1 MELKDFIAGTL
12 VQIVEGVHAAQ
23 KQVGQLGGNV
33 NPYTREHAPGFGT
46 RYTRGPTQDVSF
58 DVAITAQ
65 ENSASKEGIGVV
77 VAAIALG
84 KRNETSDSSTGV
96 SRVAFTVPLALPD
109 GANLADSQHTD

>member
-12 VQIVEGVHAAQ
+12 VQIVEGVHDAQ
-23 KQVGQLGGNV
+23 KQVVELGGNV
-33 NPYTREHAPGFGT
+33 NPYYRKEIQGFGT
-46 RYTRGPTQDVSF
+46 NYTRAEIQSVAF

-84 KRNETSDSSTGV
+84 KRNETSDSSTSV
-96 SRVAFTVPLALPD
+96 SRVAFTVPLALPT
-109 GANLADSQHTD
+109 GQNLADSDQR